1 MSDFMSLTADSMQ
14 NIEHLLFETLQG
26 TKEEETVNS
35 MCMHVVRA
43 GGKRMRPRL
52 ALLCGFA
59 QENNGNPD
67 DIRDIE
73 KIASAVEL
81 LHTASLIHDDVIDK
95 ATVRRGQTTLNDTDG
110 NHAAVLA
117 GDYMFTR
124 CFVLLHGLN
133 CMSLFD
139 AMAATV
145 SSLVTGELE
154 QLKNQGDLSFSAESY
169 CRTIYCKTGALFE
182 LACCGAA
189 LFRKKDNAT
198 VSNLQKYGR
207 LLGQGFQ
214 VADDLLDY
222 TGMTDTTGKDIG
234 EDLAEGRITL
244 PLIMAL
250 DELQGQDREFLQ
262 NAANA
267 GDFKT
272 VHKVLSDVGA
282 LEKTQAFADQSAKDA
297 IAALDFLP
305 QSPYRDALCEI
316 AIQAVR
322 RKA

>member
-1 MSDFMSLTADSMQ
+1 MSDFMSLTANSMQ
-14 NIEHLLFETLQG
+14 HIEQLLFETLQG

-59 QENNGNPD
+59 EENNGNPD
-67 DIRDIE
+67 DLDAVE
-73 KIASAVEL
+73 KLASAVEL

-95 ATVRRGQTTLNDTDG
+95 ATVRRGQSTLNDTDG

-139 AMAATV
+139 AMAGTV

-154 QLKNQGDLSFSAESY
+154 QLRSQGDLSFSVEDY

-182 LACCGAA
+182 LACSGAA
-189 LFRKKDNAT
+189 LYRKKDNA
-198 VSNLQKYGR
+198 VLNSFKQYGR

-214 VADDLLDY
+214 IADDLLDY

-244 PLIMAL
+244 PLILAL
-250 DELQGQDREFLQ
+250 KELHGTSRENLKK
-262 NAANA
+262 ATSA
-267 GDFKT
+267 GDFKAVSAT
-272 VHKVLSDVGA
+272 LKEIGA
-282 LEKTQAFADQSAKDA
+282 LEKTQAFADQSAREA
-297 IAALDFLP
+297 ITALDFLP
-305 QSPYRDALCEI
+305 HSPYHEALCEI
-316 AIQAVR
+316 ALQAVR
-322 RKA
+322 RRF

>member
-1 MSDFMSLTADSMQ
+1 MSDFMSLTATSMQ
-14 NIEHLLFETLQG
+14 HIEQLLFETLQG

-52 ALLCGFA
+52 TLLCGFA
-59 QENNGNPD
+59 QENNGDPD
-67 DIRDIE
+67 DIQELE
-73 KIASAVEL
+73 KLASAVEL

-154 QLKNQGDLSFSAESY
+154 QLRNQGDLSFTVEDY

-189 LFRKKDNAT
+189 LYRKKDNVIVT
-198 VSNLQKYGR
+198 SLQKYGR

-214 VADDLLDY
+214 IADDLLDY

-234 EDLAEGRITL
+234 EDLADGRITL
-244 PLIMAL
+244 PLILAL
-250 DELQGQDREFLQ
+250 QDLSGKEQENLKQ
-262 NAANA
+262 AAA
-267 GDFKT
+267 DGDFKRVCKT
-272 VHKVLSDVGA
+272 LKSVGA
-282 LEKTQAFADQSAKDA
+282 LDKTQAFADQSAKDA
-297 IAALDFLP
+297 IAALDFLTP
-305 QSPYRDALCEI
+305 SPYRDALCDI
-316 AIQAVR
+316 AQLAVR
-322 RKA
+322 RRA